1 MFLELISVTRDLI
14 LEERKQV
21 ALSQDNGPTYRNRTY
36 STPIA
41 PSLSSDRP
49 RYHASV
55 QTELSVKS
63 RIELPPNVAM
73 ENVHDIFEELIDN
86 VITKR
91 ETHQGTT
98 RKQQTAKERT
108 AETMDIS
115 RAASPL
121 HKGARVGV
129 KRVFVLNL

>member
-1 MFLELISVTRDLI
+1 
-14 LEERKQV
+14 
-21 ALSQDNGPTYRNRTY
+21 
-36 STPIA
+36 
-41 PSLSSDRP
+41 
-49 RYHASV
+49 
-55 QTELSVKS
+55 
-63 RIELPPNVAM
+63 M

-91 ETHQGTT
+91 ETHQSTS
-98 RKQQTAKERT
+98 RKQQTAKEGT

-121 HKGARVGV
+121 QKGARVGV